1 MDRISAPRGTQD
13 ILPPDSNL
21 WTQLEETIRRNGE
34 RFVYGEIRTPIFEHS
49 ELFARGVGQ
58 DTDIVSKEMY
68 TLLDRGG
75 RSLTLRP
82 EGTACVARAFL
93 QQNLANL
100 RGLPQKLF
108 YIGPMF
114 RYERP
119 QAGRYRQHHQFGFE
133 VFGDPQP
140 EMDAEVIAIA
150 ISIFRAL
157 GIRQFEVDLNSIG
170 CRECR
175 PVFLAALKKE
185 LAPHLMELCTDCQ
198 RRYQQ
203 NPIRMLDCKKETC
216 QLMLDQ
222 APHPVDF
229 LCLQCQT
236 HFIRMQKCL
245 SALGFSFRLSPRLVR
260 GLDYYTRTVFEIVS
274 PELGAQNAL
283 CGGGRYD
290 DLIEILGGPPTPGV
304 GFAGGM
310 ERAMLIL
317 QENQAPEPLRLDVY
331 LVPLGEEAYSQAMLL
346 AMRLREAGIRTELS
360 YDRRG
365 LSAQLKVANRKHAR
379 FALLLGEQ
387 ELKEGSLLLRNMESG
402 EQRTISK
409 SEVLQSISSVLAV

>member
-1 MDRISAPRGTQD
+1 M
-13 ILPPDSNL
+13 
-21 WTQLEETIRRNGE
+21 
-34 RFVYGEIRTPIFEHS
+34 
-49 ELFARGVGQ
+49 
-58 DTDIVSKEMY
+58 
-68 TLLDRGG
+68 LDR
-75 RSLTLRP
+75 
-82 EGTACVARAFL
+82 
-93 QQNLANL
+93 
-100 RGLPQKLF
+100 
-108 YIGPMF
+108 
-114 RYERP
+114 
-119 QAGRYRQHHQFGFE
+119 
-133 VFGDPQP
+133 
-140 EMDAEVIAIA
+140 
-150 ISIFRAL
+150 
-157 GIRQFEVDLNSIG
+157 
-170 CRECR
+170 
-175 PVFLAALKKE
+175 
-185 LAPHLMELCTDCQ
+185 
-198 RRYQQ
+198 
-203 NPIRMLDCKKETC
+203 
-216 QLMLDQ
+216 

-290 DLIEILGGPPTPGV
+290 DLIEILGGPSTPGV

-310 ERAMLIL
+310 ERAILIL

-331 LVPLGEEAYSQAMLL
+331 LVPLGEEAYTQAMLL

-387 ELKEGSLLLRNMESG
+387 ELREGSLLLRNMESG

-409 SEVLQSISSVLAV
+409 SEVLHSISSVLAV